1 MGVARQCSWAYII
14 YPVGA
19 ACIVGVALV
28 MSVAWVVHIARAM
41 GVAQVVSVALTLGV
55 ARVTS
60 APRVMSAACVKGEA
74 WVVGGHSLCALP
86 ASWSQRAH
94 PGAVCHGRSLRHGVA
109 SFVIASHTFCSPRRV
124 APQLALHAGTEP
136 RADAPCFKQVDK
148 RQTLW

>member
-1 MGVARQCSWAYII
+1 MSQPMGVARQCSWAYII

-74 WVVGGHSLCALP
+74 WVVVTACARCL
-86 ASWSQRAH
+86 RR
-94 PGAVCHGRSLRHGVA
+94 GRNVRTL
-109 SFVIASHTFCSPRRV
+109 
-124 APQLALHAGTEP
+124 
-136 RADAPCFKQVDK
+136 APCVMAAVYVMA
-148 RQTLW
+148 